1 MVIAASRTENVH
13 FIKIQKV
20 KKCPDLQT
28 LVLVVGVLKH
38 SLVHRR
44 NTALVKDRQRTKC
57 CDKVKVKGMDVSLS
71 PRPCSLGGR

>member
-1 MVIAASRTENVH
+1 MENVH

-38 SLVHRR
+38 SLVCQR
-44 NTALVKDRQRTKC
+44 NTVLEKDRQRTKC
-57 CDKVKVKGMDVSLS
+57 CDKVKVNGMDVSLS